1 MVLTAVL
8 YRRSGGDVTVLY
20 VAKAK
25 GRIKAGSARLS
36 AILSGK

>member
-8 YRRSGGDVTVLY
+8 YKRRDGDVAVLY

-25 GRIKAGSARLS
+25 GRTRAGSARLS